1 MDANNTNR
9 SRSTLGRTLR
19 ELRDRA
25 GLTQKE
31 LAGSSGTDDTYISR
45 VEHGRIDV
53 GWSTLQRLLAAL
65 GTDMHQLADALVEA
79 EQQDP
84 PPKR

>member
-1 MDANNTNR
+1 MNADNTNR
-9 SRSTLGRTLR
+9 SRSTLGQALR

-31 LAGSSGTDDTYISR
+31 LAESSGTDDTYISR

-53 GWSTLQRLLAAL
+53 GWSTLWRLLDAL
-65 GTDMHQLADALVEA
+65 GADLYRLADALLEV
-79 EQQDP
+79 EQQNP